1 MDLPKAWR
9 RLSRAPGAF
18 GGEVAG
24 AAVLTALLLW
34 AGRPP
39 LLLALLLS
47 TVLLLTPARRAA
59 VAATATAVGLALVAT
74 SLVGLASD
82 FAGALRRPPEFDF
95 AAFWFH
101 ARLAVRGA
109 DFYDPERVP
118 GLLAS
123 LGASPAFV
131 ELGRFW
137 YPPQTMLLFLPLGF
151 IRDPRYAWYG
161 WSALQLG
168 AAVASTLLLVR
179 LGPRGRDLRTV
190 VPIAAAVA
198 ALWATTATFHLGQ
211 THFLLLL
218 SLLAFAAGR
227 DRFRGGFALGLAI
240 LVKPIALVVALESVL
255 RRRRR
260 ALVALAVTAAA
271 STLLAYAVFGA
282 KLVSGYAL
290 RGAGPV
296 PSELF
301 RMPSNQS
308 LLGLLVRRGW
318 IAPEANPLADPL
330 YLAPAL
336 LMIAAAA
343 AVLIRRRARAP
354 ALEIAFLLAV
364 ALVVY
369 PQTLDHYAVLLLPAI
384 VTLSGRKELSARAVA
399 VATPLLVAFSPLS
412 PDFPAVLAAAGICA
426 AAAARALI
434 LIEGGEATSEA
445 AAVGRGSGPAAAS

>member
-9 RLSRAPGAF
+9 RLSGAPGAF
-18 GGEVAG
+18 GGGVAG
-24 AAVLTALLLW
+24 AAVLTALFLW

-47 TVLLLTPARRAA
+47 TVLLLTPVRRAA
-59 VAATATAVGLALVAT
+59 VAATAMAVGLALVAT
-74 SLVGLASD
+74 SLAGLASD
-82 FAGALRRPPEFDF
+82 FAGVLRRPPEFDF

-118 GLLAS
+118 GLIAS

-137 YPPQTMLLFLPLGF
+137 YPPQTMLLFLPLGLVE
-151 IRDPRYAWYG
+151 DPRYAWYG

-179 LGPRGRDLRTV
+179 LGSRGRDLRTV
-190 VPIAAAVA
+190 VPVAAAVA

-227 DRFRGGFALGLAI
+227 DRLRGGFALGLAI
-240 LVKPIALVVALESVL
+240 LVKPIALVVALEPVL
-255 RRRRR
+255 RFRRR
-260 ALVALAVTAAA
+260 ALGALAVTAAA

-282 KLVSGYAL
+282 KLITSYAL

-343 AVLIRRRARAP
+343 AVMLRREAGDP
-354 ALEIAFLLAV
+354 ILELSFLLAL
-364 ALVVY
+364 ALVLY

-384 VTLSGRKELSARAVA
+384 VTLSRRAELSSRAA
-399 VATPLLVAFSPLS
+399 AAATPLLVALSPLS
-412 PDFPAVLAAAGICA
+412 SGLPAVLAAAGICA
-426 AAAARALI
+426 VASARAMLAA
-434 LIEGGEATSEA
+434 EGGVRSPEA
-445 AAVGRGSGPAAAS
+445 AATAS